1 MKRSISFNP
10 LFLIILFLISG
21 INVWS
26 QATLPFIYDSGNPG
40 SSVNGLTQSGLGS
53 DYATSPKMKFDTT
66 QDYLILN
73 FSGVPGALSFK
84 IEWNQGSSASSRFPG
99 NFILQE
105 SVDGITYTTVQLY
118 NATNGTPLKNTVTA
132 NEIFT
137 HLFPATRYLKWIYT
151 SKTNGNIGIGA
162 ISLSTGIN
170 PVLNVST
177 NALDGFK
184 YSIGNGPSPEQNFT
198 IGGSSLFENIII
210 TTPTN
215 FEISKGTGN
224 SFIAT
229 NPVTLVQ
236 ADGAVVK
243 TFVYVRLKQG
253 LSVGNYSGNIT
264 LMTAN
269 TNLIPV
275 ACSGAVTPLPTIV
288 MTDITDITLNTIQG
302 TPVTQTINVSG
313 ANLNGNLS
321 LQLSGVNT
329 GLFSLSQYSVT
340 QNSGIASNTVV
351 TITYVPILTGSNTAA
366 LIMSSEGAIPVTRTL
381 YGNSSISTD
390 VNSLRSSFVIN
401 VENNNIIFMANA
413 GEIVNLYN
421 AVGQKLLQKQAVD
434 GVNKISIN
442 FHGVILI
449 KIGQR
454 VSKVIQ

>member
-1 MKRSISFNP
+1 M
-10 LFLIILFLISG
+10 
-21 INVWS
+21 
-26 QATLPFIYDSGNPG
+26 
-40 SSVNGLTQSGLGS
+40 
-53 DYATSPKMKFDTT
+53 
-66 QDYLILN
+66 
-73 FSGVPGALSFK
+73 
-84 IEWNQGSSASSRFPG
+84 
-99 NFILQE
+99 
-105 SVDGITYTTVQLY
+105 
-118 NATNGTPLKNTVTA
+118 
-132 NEIFT
+132 
-137 HLFPATRYLKWIYT
+137 
-151 SKTNGNIGIGA
+151 
-162 ISLSTGIN
+162 
-170 PVLNVST
+170 
-177 NALDGFK
+177 
-184 YSIGNGPSPEQNFT
+184 
-198 IGGSSLFENIII
+198 II

-454 VSKVIQ
+454 VSKVIL

>member
-1 MKRSISFNP
+1 
-10 LFLIILFLISG
+10 
-21 INVWS
+21 
-26 QATLPFIYDSGNPG
+26 
-40 SSVNGLTQSGLGS
+40 
-53 DYATSPKMKFDTT
+53 
-66 QDYLILN
+66 
-73 FSGVPGALSFK
+73 
-84 IEWNQGSSASSRFPG
+84 
-99 NFILQE
+99 
-105 SVDGITYTTVQLY
+105 
-118 NATNGTPLKNTVTA
+118 
-132 NEIFT
+132 
-137 HLFPATRYLKWIYT
+137 LKWIYT

-454 VSKVIQ
+454 VSKVIL